1 MTSMCA
7 PVLVLQDLTRWVSNS
22 FQFALPILLACG
34 FLSDLNAMMLVR
46 SLLLSFTLLF
56 AIMCNGVQA
65 FDSTEIRL
73 LEWPNGPKAFT
84 KRADILD
91 LGIAGPLARFRKS
104 NINDMNRMIRSQ
116 DFMKDPI
123 IRFGKR
129 SGGQLSRG
137 YRLITPDY

>member
-1 MTSMCA
+1 
-7 PVLVLQDLTRWVSNS
+7 
-22 FQFALPILLACG
+22 
-34 FLSDLNAMMLVR
+34 MMLVR
-46 SLLLSFTLLF
+46 SLLLCFTLLF

-104 NINDMNRMIRSQ
+104 NANDMNRMIRSQ

-129 SGGQLSRG
+129 SGGQQLSRG